1 MPRPPSQQHF
11 NQRVVDLIGQDAID
25 KLHRAGMAVLDPA
38 MVNRYHDEIDASNKR
53 IRLTAA
59 TAMHAIGL
67 DAVMVT
73 IQRDARDRVSGL
85 IVTAPEH
92 DEQKFAALVAAELRR
107 ENALGTAKL
116 GTAKLDT
123 AEGYDTNDVPTHTK
137 PVPPSTPDKPLAEP
151 APPGDVDENPPDS
164 H

>member
-25 KLHRAGMAVLDPA
+25 KLHRAGMVVLDPA
-38 MVNRYHDEIDASNKR
+38 MVSRYHDEIDASNKR
-53 IRLTAA
+53 IRATAA
-59 TAMHAIGL
+59 VAMHAIGL

-73 IQRDARDRVSGL
+73 IQRDDRDRVSGL

-92 DEQKFAALVAAELRR
+92 DEQKLAALVAAELRR

-116 GTAKLDT
+116 KPGEA
-123 AEGYDTNDVPTHTK
+123 YDTNDVPTHTK

-164 H
+164 Y